1 MTIPSAFKL
10 ASLVCAVLLV
20 GPTGQSQDNAATSPT
35 QVHVVI
41 TDSAFRIDKELPP
54 LTAQDVK
61 LKVSKKSAEVSQLI
75 PAQGQNA
82 TMQLLILI
90 DEVLDTQS
98 VGNNLN
104 DLKDFIKA
112 QPQTTLIAIGYMS
125 NAGVNI
131 VQNFTPDHELAA
143 KAVRLPRGSLS
154 TMDSPYLSLMS
165 VIKGWPQLKV
175 RREVL
180 MVTDGID
187 RARGERPEMGMST
200 TSMGRG
206 PRGNAFATAAP
217 TLGYQ
222 SMPSVSQ
229 DAMQTSKMAQRYN
242 VIVFTLFSPGVGR
255 AGRSSWDLEIG
266 LSNMTLVAEESGGEC
281 FALSTSALVSFK
293 PYLDRLDKELGN
305 QYYLVF
311 SSTQNK
317 KPGLQRIDVKT
328 EVPNSELLAPD
339 NVWVGPQKEKD

>member
-1 MTIPSAFKL
+1 MKIASAFKF
-10 ASLVCAVLLV
+10 ASLVCAMLLV
-20 GPTGQSQDNAATSPT
+20 SQTGQSQENAESTPT
-35 QVHVVI
+35 HVHVVI
-41 TDSAFRIDKELPP
+41 TDSAFRLDKELPP

-61 LKVSKKSAEVSQLI
+61 LKLAKKPVEVSQLI

-90 DEVLDTQS
+90 DEVLDTQA

-112 QPQTTLIAIGYMS
+112 QPATTLIAIGYMS

-131 VQNFTPDHELAA
+131 VQNFTQDHDLAV
-143 KAVRLPRGSLS
+143 KAVRLPRGSTS

-187 RARGERPEMGMST
+187 RARGERPEMGMSM

-206 PRGNAFATAAP
+206 PRGNAFATATP
-217 TLGYQ
+217 TMGYQ
-222 SMPSVSQ
+222 SMPSISQ
-229 DAMQTSKMAQRYN
+229 DAIQTSKMAQRYN
-242 VIVFTLFSPGVGR
+242 VIVFTIFSPGIGR
-255 AGRSSWDLEIG
+255 AGRSSWDRQIG
-266 LSNMTLVAEESGGEC
+266 LSNITMVSEETGGEC
-281 FALSTSALVSFK
+281 FALSTSTLVSFK
-293 PYLDRLDKELGN
+293 PYLERLNKELAN
-305 QYYLVF
+305 QYYMVF
-311 SSTQNK
+311 PATSEK
-317 KPGLQRIDVKT
+317 GRLQRIDVKT
-328 EVPNSELLAPD
+328 EIQNSELLAPD
-339 NVWVGPQKEKD
+339 NVWVGPQK